1 MIVVCP
7 SGAPNGID
15 RRLKL
20 KTFLLDSDI
29 N

>member
-15 RRLKL
+15 RGLKL
-20 KTFLLDSDI
+20 KTFLLDRDI

>member
-1 MIVVCP
+1 MIVVCL

-20 KTFLLDSDI
+20 RTFLLDRDI

>member
-1 MIVVCP
+1 MIVECP
-7 SGAPNGID
+7 SGALNGID